1 MAQSLNSG
9 RPPIFRQS
17 IVECQFPE
25 DPWATKRD
33 DGSILPSGMFAY
45 YPFMALEVFSRLI
58 YILQSGFGEHAS

>member
-9 RPPIFRQS
+9 IPLIFRQS

-25 DPWATKRD
+25 ASWATKRD

-45 YPFMALEVFSRLI
+45 HPFMALEVFSRLI
-58 YILQSGFGEHAS
+58 YILQPGFGEHAS